1 MQSVFAGCNMEKLF
15 VYALFLGIL
24 VCLVFGQGG
33 QAFTAAAEGAS
44 EAVTLTLAL
53 VGGCALWGGL
63 VRMADG
69 AGLSRMLARALRRPL
84 KHLFP
89 GIQND
94 TQAQEAVAVAFA
106 ANMMGIGNAAT
117 PLSIAAMQKLKNPRD
132 ADTFWLVSAS
142 SLQILPT
149 TVLAMRQ
156 AAGSAAPA
164 EILPV
169 CLICSVVGVGAAV
182 LLRPRRL

>member
-1 MQSVFAGCNMEKLF
+1 MEKLF
-15 VYALFLGIL
+15 LYALFLGLII
-24 VCLVFGQGG
+24 CLIFGRGA
-33 QAFTAAAEGAS
+33 QALTAATDGAS
-44 EAVTLTLAL
+44 EAVTLTLGL

-84 KHLFP
+84 KRLFP
-89 GIQND
+89 GLEND
-94 TQAQEAVAVAFA
+94 NEASEAVAAAFA

-117 PLSIAAMQKLKNPRD
+117 PLSIAAMKKLTPRN
-132 ADTFWLVSAS
+132 ADTFWLISAS

-169 CLICSVVGVGAAV
+169 CLVCSAIAVTAAV
-182 LLRPRRL
+182 LLRPRGGANH

>member
-1 MQSVFAGCNMEKLF
+1 MEKLF
-15 VYALFLGIL
+15 LYALFLGLL
-24 VCLVFGQGG
+24 VCLIFGRGAA
-33 QAFTAAAEGAS
+33 AFTAATDGAG

-84 KHLFP
+84 KNLFP
-89 GIQND
+89 GIEND
-94 TQAQEAVAVAFA
+94 AEAGEAVAAAFA

-117 PLSIAAMQKLKNPRD
+117 PLSIAAMKKLQNPRH
-132 ADTFWLVSAS
+132 ADTFWLISAS

-169 CLICSVVGVGAAV
+169 CLICSAIAVSAAI
-182 LLRPRRL
+182 LLRPRRSVKH